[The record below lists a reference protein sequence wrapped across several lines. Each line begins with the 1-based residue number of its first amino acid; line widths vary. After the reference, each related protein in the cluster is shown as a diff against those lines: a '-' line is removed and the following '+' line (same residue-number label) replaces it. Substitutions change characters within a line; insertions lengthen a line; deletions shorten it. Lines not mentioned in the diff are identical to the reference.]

1 MNKPTYEEII
11 NHAKMNSD
19 CGEHM
24 SPAEIKELVLAC
36 EAQVKQLAAENAALS
51 KDAQRYRF
59 IRERDLFG
67 SDNEPGLLSWED
79 LTELEC
85 NDFDDV
91 LDARLNHPTTGFIE
105 LDSKLQALKTAA
117 TDAILASLRA
127 EAMADGVIALA
138 DKVESLPYFVGVKQQ
153 FIRNFAARLRSKSEV
168 QS

>member
-36 EAQVKQLAAENAALS
+36 EAQVKQLAAENAALKS
-51 KDAQRYRF
+51 VIDECKAYF
-59 IRERDLFG
+59 ISGIRKTIRPT
-67 SDNEPGLLSWED
+67 NEGYLHMRCDTIIDGTP
-79 LTELEC
+79 
-85 NDFDDV
+85 
-91 LDARLNHPTTGFIE
+91 
-105 LDSKLQALKTAA
+105 A

-127 EAMADGVIALA
+127 EGVEMAAQSDQFSNWVQQGLRHFALCIRDGSA
-138 DKVESLPYFVGVKQQ
+138 Q
-153 FIRNFAARLRSKSEV
+153 LRSKSEV